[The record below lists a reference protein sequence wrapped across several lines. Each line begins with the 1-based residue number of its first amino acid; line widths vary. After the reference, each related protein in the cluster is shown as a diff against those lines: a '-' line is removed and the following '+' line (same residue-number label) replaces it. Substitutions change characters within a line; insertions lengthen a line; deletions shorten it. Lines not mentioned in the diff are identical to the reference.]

1 MKVIVV
7 SNPIRC
13 LILSFVAM
21 VSGCSGVSEC
31 DPEMWGNV
39 PFDAIGWNNQADR
52 TSYFKSIRSDFLGL
66 KMNEAAQKLGTPI
79 RIKYKSRAW
88 IYELGKIRFMS
99 CEVATTALM
108 YLEYD
113 RNERLIGVT
122 AYLD

>member
-1 MKVIVV
+1 V

-39 PFDAIGWNNQADR
+39 PFDAIAWNNQADR